1 MSDRQKRSAGS
12 PAPRNVRQTKRR
24 RVSSPQQTQTTR
36 KRSRQTSTVPQ
47 TLVRPRVQNKPGKR
61 QRLGPVPVSKKRS
74 RQTTTNT
81 SPAPP
86 KKQRRVNTNNIFP
99 HQRHVQTM
107 VRRVIQTPQLRGGLV
122 WHGTGTGKTVSSLAI
137 LIEYL
142 RHQYERRPYL
152 VVVSHRSNIKENGY
166 GTYVRN
172 IRKHFPSV
180 NPSVLDS
187 VHFMT
192 YAKLANRLGLMRYQA
207 KWSDWKTRGLVI
219 IVDESHVLTDATKPR
234 VQKQNDATAL
244 WNVKTWISSTF
255 RNVSSGGP
263 HHVYCLTATPGST
276 IQGFLRTMNVVRPR
290 GIDAFTPESILTN
303 PVVKQIVSYA
313 DIRNNY
319 SIFPRIVD
327 PNVRDV
333 TTNLSFIHYLVLC
346 LYIGKHI
353 SKTSVRNHVSCG
365 ELYLRKARAMEDIV
379 YTSDSSRLLKG
390 PVFTHLCGE
399 YGSRTPSG
407 SVPLVNTTSNRPVTS
422 CQNSKMPLISPKIQQ
437 CLRNCATKPGKHLLY
452 VSSHTLIPVIHA
464 VLRQRYGFSDASRYA
479 SRGQSVPVAGNR
491 FLSITKS
498 NEQAKFAS
506 FFNDPGVDNT
516 SGQAIK
522 VLIVSGQNYMGLNV
536 RGLRGIHATAP
547 FVTSAGHTQFKG
559 RGARAYGHINLP
571 EPERT
576 TSMYI
581 YDASVTLPANA
592 SNSFHDSVQTYLESI
607 GGKPLTKTT
616 IDTVSKG
623 YAWLVTEFKKATK
636 NTRGLN
642 MPMNGTGIYPLPS
655 DITRFLQQSL
665 AQKEFSRFIERFVS
679 TVT

>member
-1 MSDRQKRSAGS
+1 
-12 PAPRNVRQTKRR
+12 
-24 RVSSPQQTQTTR
+24 
-36 KRSRQTSTVPQ
+36 
-47 TLVRPRVQNKPGKR
+47 
-61 QRLGPVPVSKKRS
+61 
-74 RQTTTNT
+74 
-81 SPAPP
+81 
-86 KKQRRVNTNNIFP
+86 
-99 HQRHVQTM
+99 M

-122 WHGTGTGKTVSSLAI
+122 WHGTGTGKTVSSLSI

-142 RHQYERRPYL
+142 RHQYARRPYL

-166 GTYVRN
+166 GTYARN

-192 YAKLANRLGLMRYQA
+192 YAKLANRLGLMRYQT
-207 KWSDWKTRGLVI
+207 KWPDWKTRGLVI

-234 VQKQNDATAL
+234 VQKQNDATAM

-263 HHVYCLTATPGST
+263 HDVYCLTATPGST

-290 GIDAFTPESILTN
+290 GVDAFTPESILTN
-303 PVVKQIVSYA
+303 PDVKQIVSYA

-319 SIFPRIVD
+319 SIFPRIVE

-390 PVFTHLCGE
+390 PVFAHLCGE
-399 YGSRTPSG
+399 YGSQTPSG
-407 SVPLVNTTSNRPVTS
+407 SVPLVNTTTNRPVTS

-437 CLRNCATKPGKHLLY
+437 CLRNCATKPGKQLLY

-479 SRGQSVPVAGNR
+479 SRGQAVPGGGNR

-506 FFNDPGVDNT
+506 FFNDPGMDNT
-516 SGQAIK
+516 TGQAVK
-522 VLIVSGQNYMGLNV
+522 LLIVSGQNYMGLNV

-547 FVTSAGHTQFKG
+547 FVTSSGHTQFKG

-581 YDASVTLPANA
+581 YDASVTAPANA

-616 IDTVSKG
+616 LDTVSKG

-642 MPMNGTGIYPLPS
+642 TPMNGSGVYPLPS

-665 AQKEFSRFIERFVS
+665 AQKEFSRFIDRFVS
-679 TVT
+679 FVT